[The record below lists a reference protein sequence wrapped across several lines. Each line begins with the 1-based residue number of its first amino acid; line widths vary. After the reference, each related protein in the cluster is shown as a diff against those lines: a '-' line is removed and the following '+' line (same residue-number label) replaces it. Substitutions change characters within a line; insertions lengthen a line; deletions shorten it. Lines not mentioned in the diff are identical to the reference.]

1 LPLYTGYVKPEGVNK
16 MEDCYGLDSTFDH
29 PCFDAKSCG
38 SVGRI
43 HLPVAPRCD
52 IQCNYCSR
60 KYDCANE
67 SRPGVT
73 SRVISPQEAVEL
85 VKNAVRLEPRI
96 KVVGIAGPGDP
107 LSNEETF
114 TVMSLVKQEFPH
126 LTLCLST
133 NGLLLPD
140 NLERLAETGLD
151 YLTVT
156 VNTLNADTGSRI
168 YSHVT
173 YGGRVLKGI
182 EAAAA
187 LIDNQV
193 KGIAMAV
200 HRGINVKINSVLL
213 PGINENE
220 MVSLA
225 QVFRDIGVSVM
236 NIMPLIPQA
245 NFVNLTP
252 VTTERQKE
260 IRRECAVYV
269 PQIYHCRQ
277 CRADAVGLLDKDI
290 SRELIL
296 K

>member
-1 LPLYTGYVKPEGVNK
+1 MKNRKELLK
-16 MEDCYGLDSTFDH
+16 MEDSYGLESTFDH

-38 SVGRI
+38 SAGRI
-43 HLPVAPRCD
+43 HLPVAPHCD

-73 SRVISPQEAVEL
+73 SRVISPQEAIEM

-114 TVMSLVKQEFPH
+114 TAMSLIKQLFPH

-140 NLERLAETGLD
+140 KLERLADIGLD

-156 VNTLNADTGSRI
+156 VNTLNENTGSHI
-168 YSHVT
+168 YSYIVYQGQT
-173 YGGRVLKGI
+173 LKGI
-182 EAAAA
+182 EAAAT
-187 LIDNQV
+187 LLENQV
-193 KGIAMAV
+193 KGISGAV
-200 HRGINVKINSVLL
+200 KKGINVKVNSVLI
-213 PGINENE
+213 PGINDKE
-220 MVSLA
+220 MGSLA
-225 QVFRDIGVSVM
+225 KAFRNMGVAVM

-245 NFVNLTP
+245 KFADLTP
-252 VTTERQKE
+252 VSPEIQKD
-260 IRRECAVYV
+260 IRRECSIYV

-277 CRADAVGLLDKDI
+277 CRADAVGLLDNDLKDKLAAI
-290 SRELIL
+290 SG
-296 K
+296 